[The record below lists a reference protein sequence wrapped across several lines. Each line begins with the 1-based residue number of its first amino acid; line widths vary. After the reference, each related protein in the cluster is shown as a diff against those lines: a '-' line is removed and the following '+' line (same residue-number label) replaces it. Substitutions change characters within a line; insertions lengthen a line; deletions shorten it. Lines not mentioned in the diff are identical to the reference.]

1 MFTVMTFDPAFHSIT
16 DETEIPTAIG
26 AIEYAAHLQHHGHI
40 ASAFLVEG
48 ERYFALGTALV
59 EVEGRIED
67 AICRM
72 LTAEP
77 RETVSASTGI

>member
-40 ASAFLVEG
+40 AS
-48 ERYFALGTALV
+48 
-59 EVEGRIED
+59 
-67 AICRM
+67 
-72 LTAEP
+72 
-77 RETVSASTGI
+77 GI